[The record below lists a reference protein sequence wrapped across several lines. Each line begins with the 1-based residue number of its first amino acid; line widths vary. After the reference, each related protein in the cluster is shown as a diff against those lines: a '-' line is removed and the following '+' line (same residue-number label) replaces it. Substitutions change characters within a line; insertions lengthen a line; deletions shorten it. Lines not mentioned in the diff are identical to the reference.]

1 MTDPLELNLP
11 DTTDLDDGDVCID
24 ARTGMTHIIHDGR
37 WCLANLADRITAQGT
52 LERWKAGQR

>member
-24 ARTGMTHIIHDGR
+24 IQTETAHILQDGR
-37 WCLANLADRITAQGT
+37 WCLANLADRNAAQAT
-52 LERWKAGQR
+52 LGRWKAGGQ